1 MSSEEFMRKEFTLN
15 LDSLTDLEEC
25 VHLLISKIS
34 AEVDGCYEHQIVDAK
49 SFMGMVSI
57 STHPVTVRIN
67 SDDEKEVELFN
78 GICARYSY
86 SR

>member
-15 LDSLTDLEEC
+15 LDSLTDLEEF

-34 AEVDGCYEHQIVDAK
+34 ADVDGCYEHQIVDAK

-78 GICARYSY
+78 GICSRYSY

>member
-15 LDSLTDLEEC
+15 LDSLTDLEEF

-34 AEVDGCYEHQIVDAK
+34 ADVDGCYEHQIVDAK
-49 SFMGMVSI
+49 SFMGMV
-57 STHPVTVRIN
+57 N

-78 GICARYSY
+78 GICSRYSY